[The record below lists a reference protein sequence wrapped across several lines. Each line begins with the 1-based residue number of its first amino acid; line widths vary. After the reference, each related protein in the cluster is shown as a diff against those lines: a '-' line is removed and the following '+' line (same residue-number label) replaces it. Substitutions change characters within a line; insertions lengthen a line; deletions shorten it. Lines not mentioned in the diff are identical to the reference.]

1 MRDIRVA
8 KPYARALYD
17 AALEQNALA
26 EIVADMDE
34 LRELIEAS
42 EEFAQLISSPVLSPQ
57 FKSETFEQVFADA
70 THPLTINFLKLL
82 ASKQRERYLLAMMDV
97 FSAIVDEAAGRLV
110 AQVTTAVPLTPE
122 QETQL
127 TQLLGAY
134 SGKQVR
140 LENTIDAEIQGGF
153 IVQLDDT
160 VFDASV
166 ATQLQHLRQQLA
178 HGL

>member
-17 AALEQNALA
+17 AALEQDALVD
-26 EIVADMDE
+26 IIADIDH
-34 LRELIEAS
+34 LQALIEGS
-42 EEFAQLISSPVLSPQ
+42 EEFAQLISSPILSPQ
-57 FKSETFEQVFADA
+57 FKSETFDQIFTDA

-82 ASKQRERYLLAMMDV
+82 ALKQRERYLSAMMEV

-110 AQVTTAVPLTPE
+110 AKVTTAVALTPE

-127 TQLLGAY
+127 IQHLEAY

-140 LENTIDAEIQGGF
+140 LESTVDAEIQGGF

-166 ATQLQHLRQQLA
+166 ATQLQRLRHQLA
-178 HGL
+178 QGS

>member
-26 EIVADMDE
+26 DIVADIDK
-34 LRELIEAS
+34 LRALIEAS
-42 EEFAQLISSPVLSPQ
+42 EEFAQLISSPILPPQ
-57 FKSETFEQVFADA
+57 FKSETFEQIFADA
-70 THPLTINFLKLL
+70 IDPLTINFLKLVAL
-82 ASKQRERYLLAMMDV
+82 KQRERYLTAIMDV
-97 FSAIVDEAAGRLV
+97 FSAIVDEAAGRLI
-110 AQVTTAVPLTPE
+110 AKVTTAVALTPG
-122 QETQL
+122 QEEQL
-127 TQLLGAY
+127 TQYLGVY

-140 LENTIDAEIQGGF
+140 LDTTIDVQIQGGF

-166 ATQLQHLRQQLA
+166 ASQLQRLRQQLA
-178 HGL
+178 EG

>member
-26 EIVADMDE
+26 DIVADIDY
-34 LRELIEAS
+34 LQALIEGS
-42 EEFAQLISSPVLSPQ
+42 EAFVQLISSPILSPQ
-57 FKSETFEQVFADA
+57 FKSETFDQIFADA

-82 ASKQRERYLLAMMDV
+82 ALKQRERYLSAMMDV

-110 AQVTTAVPLTPE
+110 AKVTTAVALTPQ
-122 QETQL
+122 QEGQL
-127 TQLLGAY
+127 IQHLGAY

-140 LENTIDAEIQGGF
+140 LESTVDPEIQGGF
-153 IVQLDDT
+153 IVQLADT

-166 ATQLQHLRQQLA
+166 ATQLQRLRHQLA
-178 HGL
+178 EG